1 MKGKFIVIEGGDGSG
16 KDTQIE
22 LLRKELGEENTIW
35 TREPGGTAAGTEI
48 RKILLSDAL
57 TDVSAKT
64 ELLLFYASRAEH
76 LEKIIIP
83 ALEEGKNVISNRFS
97 LTTLAYQI
105 YGRERFELL
114 DFCKILDAQVVGL
127 HQPDLTILIDVPP
140 EVAVRRLSA
149 RPNEINRLDS
159 VPLSVHIKRREGYL
173 KELKHIPS
181 EIINGDGSA
190 EKVFADFLPVVKKS
204 LLA

>member
-22 LLRKELGEENTIW
+22 LLKKELGEENIIW

-76 LEKIIIP
+76 LEKIIM
-83 ALEEGKNVISNRFS
+83 
-97 LTTLAYQI
+97 
-105 YGRERFELL
+105 
-114 DFCKILDAQVVGL
+114 
-127 HQPDLTILIDVPP
+127 
-140 EVAVRRLSA
+140 
-149 RPNEINRLDS
+149 
-159 VPLSVHIKRREGYL
+159 
-173 KELKHIPS
+173 
-181 EIINGDGSA
+181 IIH
-190 EKVFADFLPVVKKS
+190 
-204 LLA
+204 